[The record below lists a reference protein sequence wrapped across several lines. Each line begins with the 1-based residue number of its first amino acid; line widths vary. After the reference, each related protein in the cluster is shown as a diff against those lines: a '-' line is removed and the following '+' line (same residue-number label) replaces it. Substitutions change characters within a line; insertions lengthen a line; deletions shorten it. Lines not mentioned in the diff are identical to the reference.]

1 MKQLLL
7 TSLLLICN
15 IMYAQQPIILNV
27 WPNGAPNTNE
37 MNRQEENG
45 PLYVAEPTLE
55 IYPASHPNGLSIV
68 ACPGGG
74 YGHLAM
80 DHEGRDMAAWFNNQ
94 GITYAVLTYR
104 MPNGHNDVPLSDAQ
118 QAIRLMREHAAEWK
132 ITKVGIMGSSAGGHL
147 ATTAATHFTDAATRP
162 DFQILFYPV
171 VTMDPSY
178 THMGSHNAL
187 LGKQPDKATEDLFS
201 NEKQVTPQT
210 PPAFLLHSSDDKA
223 VPVAN
228 SVNYYLALVKNG
240 VPASLHTY
248 PVGGHGW
255 GYRES
260 FPYKRQWTG
269 ELEQWLLKLE

>member
-15 IMYAQQPIILNV
+15 MMYAQKPVVLNV

-37 MNRQEENG
+37 MTRQEENG

-55 IYPASHPNGLSIV
+55 IYPASRPNGLSIV

-94 GITYAVLTYR
+94 GITYAVLKYR

-147 ATTAATHFTDAATRP
+147 ASTAATHFTDASNRP

-187 LGKQPDKATEDLFS
+187 LGKQPDKATENLFS

-255 GYRES
+255 GYRET

-269 ELEQWLLKLE
+269 ELEQWLRKIE